1 MKIYQI
7 DSSARKEGSTSRA
20 LAKKLLNK
28 IKKPEDEVIYRDLN
42 DEMVFV
48 SGLTESGMNID
59 EKDQN
64 ENHKKMFKLSDKLVK
79 ELKESDVIIISAP
92 IYNYGPPATLKAWS
106 DLAARVGET
115 FRFKPN
121 GRREGLLKNKIAY
134 LVITSGGTI
143 LNSYE
148 DFLTPWLKFILNFFG
163 IDKVE
168 VISADQMA
176 LDYEKSIREAEAQ
189 IAKVNF

>member
-28 IKKPEDEVIYRDLN
+28 IKKPEDEIIYRDLDN
-42 DEMVFV
+42 EMVFV
-48 SGLTESGMNID
+48 SGLTEAGMKID
-59 EKDQN
+59 KKDQT
-64 ENHKKMFKLSDKLVK
+64 EHHKKMFELSDTLVK
-79 ELKESDVIIISAP
+79 ELKESDIIIISAP

-106 DLAARVGET
+106 DLAARIGET
-115 FRFKPN
+115 YRFKPN
-121 GRREGLLKNKIAY
+121 GRREGLLKNKKAY
-134 LVITSGGTI
+134 LVITSGGTK
-143 LNSYE
+143 LNSEE

-163 IDKVE
+163 IDQVE
-168 VISADQMA
+168 IISADQMA

-189 IAKVNF
+189 IDKIKV

>member
-20 LAKKLLNK
+20 LAKKVLEK
-28 IKKPEDEVIYRDLN
+28 IKKPGDEVIYRDLN

-64 ENHKKMFKLSDKLVK
+64 ENHKKMFKLSDQLVK
-79 ELKESDVIIISAP
+79 ELKESDIIIISAP

-121 GRREGLLKNKIAY
+121 GRREGLLKNKKAY
-134 LVITSGGTI
+134 LVITSGGTK
-143 LNSYE
+143 LNSSE

-163 IDKVE
+163 IEKIDL
-168 VISADQMA
+168 ICADQMA
-176 LDYEKSIREAEAQ
+176 LDYEKSIKDAEKQ
-189 IAKVNF
+189 IENIC

>member
-28 IKKPEDEVIYRDLN
+28 IKKPNDEIRYRDLN

-64 ENHKKMFKLSDKLVK
+64 ENHKKMFELSNQLVK
-79 ELKESDVIIISAP
+79 ELK
-92 IYNYGPPATLKAWS
+92 
-106 DLAARVGET
+106 
-115 FRFKPN
+115 
-121 GRREGLLKNKIAY
+121 
-134 LVITSGGTI
+134 
-143 LNSYE
+143 
-148 DFLTPWLKFILNFFG
+148 
-163 IDKVE
+163 
-168 VISADQMA
+168 
-176 LDYEKSIREAEAQ
+176 
-189 IAKVNF
+189 

>member
-7 DSSARKEGSTSRA
+7 DSSARKDGSTSRA
-20 LAKKLLNK
+20 LAKKILEK

-42 DEMVFV
+42 EEMVFV
-48 SGLTESGMNID
+48 TGLTESGMNIE

-64 ENHKKMFKLSDKLVK
+64 ENHKKMFKLSDQLVK

-106 DLAARVGET
+106 DLAARIGET

-121 GRREGLLKNKIAY
+121 GRREGLLKNKRAY
-134 LVITSGGTI
+134 LVITSGGTK
-143 LNSYE
+143 LNSNE

-163 IDKVE
+163 INKID
-168 VISADQMA
+168 IICADQMA
-176 LDYEKSIREAEAQ
+176 LDYEKSIKDAEKQ
-189 IAKVNF
+189 INNLS

>member
-20 LAKKLLNK
+20 LAKKLLDK
-28 IKKPEDEVIYRDLN
+28 IKKPGDEVVYRDLN
-42 DEMVFV
+42 EEMVFV
-48 SGLTESGMNID
+48 SGLTESGMNIE

-64 ENHKKMFKLSDKLVK
+64 ENHKKMFELSDQLVK
-79 ELKESDVIIISAP
+79 ELKESDIIIISAP

-115 FRFKPN
+115 FRFKHD
-121 GRREGLLKNKIAY
+121 GRREGLLKNKKAY
-134 LVITSGGTI
+134 LVITSGGTK
-143 LNSYE
+143 LNSKE

-163 IDKVE
+163 IEKVE

-176 LDYEKSIREAEAQ
+176 LDYDKSIKDAEKQ
-189 IAKVNF
+189 IENLS

>member
-64 ENHKKMFKLSDKLVK
+64 ENHKKMFKLSDQLVK
-79 ELKESDVIIISAP
+79 ELKESDIIIISAP

-121 GRREGLLKNKIAY
+121 GRREGLLKNKKAY
-134 LVITSGGTI
+134 LVITSGGTK
-143 LNSYE
+143 LNSSE

-163 IDKVE
+163 IEKID
-168 VISADQMA
+168 IICADQMA
-176 LDYEKSIREAEAQ
+176 LDYDKSIKDAEKQ
-189 IAKVNF
+189 IENIS

>member
-20 LAKKLLNK
+20 LAKKLLKK
-28 IKKPEDEVIYRDLN
+28 IKKPEDEVVYRDLN

-64 ENHKKMFKLSDKLVK
+64 ENHKKMFELSNQLVK

-106 DLAARVGET
+106 DLVARVGET
-115 FRFKPN
+115 FKFKPN
-121 GRREGLLKNKIAY
+121 GRREGLLRNKRAY
-134 LVITSGGTI
+134 LVITSGGTK
-143 LNSYE
+143 LNGKE

-163 IDKVE
+163 IEKIDT
-168 VISADQMA
+168 ISADQMA
-176 LDYEKSIREAEAQ
+176 LDYDKSIIDAEAQ
-189 IAKVNF
+189 ISNIK